1 MGCEGLQ
8 RVRQWALMGGFGSG
22 FSFGFKSDGGW
33 REERTGLGKLRDGW
47 IPHSLHTVS
56 GPLQVG

>member
-1 MGCEGLQ
+1 
-8 RVRQWALMGGFGSG
+8 MGGFGSG
-22 FSFGFKSDGGW
+22 FLFGFKSDGGW
-33 REERTGLGKLRDGW
+33 REERMGLGKLGDGW

>member
-1 MGCEGLQ
+1 
-8 RVRQWALMGGFGSG
+8 MGGFGSG

-47 IPHSLHTVS
+47 IPHSLHMVS